1 MTSHFP
7 HLLLTVPLL
16 FLIWFLSAPPPPTA
30 SHAVKEHLL
39 MDKSQPLLLP
49 VIILLSLSME
59 FNSADLGSLLYSLS
73 SLGCKVNPGSFPNK
87 EGSG

>member
-1 MTSHFP
+1 MTSRFP

-16 FLIWFLSAPPPPTA
+16 PTPTA
-30 SHAVKEHLL
+30 SHAVKDHLL
-39 MDKSQPLLLP
+39 MDKSQPLLLS